1 LAEGG
6 QARAEHTA
14 NMRYTFV
21 TSDVLKLSG

>member
-1 LAEGG
+1 LAEGAR
-6 QARAEHTA
+6 ARAEHTA